1 MRSTRLRVCAGA
13 VFALGLAA
21 CGDSGGT
28 GQVTLQLSTRPKA
41 SAAAISASAVPVA
54 LGGDEIVLDA
64 VEIVL
69 RKLKF
74 TGVASGECDGG
85 GGTDVGGEQEDCGVF
100 RSGPE
105 LFDLPLEVGVLPTFT
120 ATVPVGSYRQVQFQ
134 IHRPTDENGDA
145 ELLAAHPDFEGAS
158 IRVTGTYQKAGE
170 PSPVPFVY
178 TTDLT
183 SVLNVDL
190 DAPIVVAE
198 GEELAMTLA
207 LETAGWFVNAAGD
220 GLVDPATALDGQP
233 QEALVEQNIRNSIR
247 AFQDEDADGAA
258 D

>member
-1 MRSTRLRVCAGA
+1 MRSTRLRLCAGIF
-13 VFALGLAA
+13 FALGLAA

-28 GQVTLQLSTRPKA
+28 GQVNLQISTKPKADTAALSA
-41 SAAAISASAVPVA
+41 SAAPIT
-54 LGGDEIVLDA
+54 LGGDEIVIEA
-64 VEIVL
+64 VDIVL
-69 RKLKF
+69 RKIRF
-74 TGVASGECDGG
+74 GGVASGACDGDA
-85 GGTDVGGEQEDCGVF
+85 GTEAGGEPEDCGEF

-105 LFDLPLEVGVLPTFT
+105 LFELPLEEGVVPTFT

-145 ELLAAHPDFEGAS
+145 ELIAAHPDFDGTS

-170 PSPVPFVY
+170 PAPVPFAY

-183 SVLNVDL
+183 SVLTVEL
-190 DAPIVVAE
+190 ETPIDVADGE
-198 GEELAMTLA
+198 GLAMTLA
-207 LETAGWFVNAAGD
+207 FQTARWFVNASGD
-220 GLVDPATALDGQP
+220 GLVDPAAALDGQP

-247 AFQDEDADGAA
+247 AFQDEDGDGAA

>member
-1 MRSTRLRVCAGA
+1 MRSTRLRLCAGTL
-13 VFALGLAA
+13 FALGLAA

-28 GQVTLQLSTRPKA
+28 GQVNLQISTKPKA
-41 SAAAISASAVPVA
+41 GAAAISASVA
-54 LGGDEIVLDA
+54 PITLGGDEIVLEA

-69 RKLKF
+69 RKIKF
-74 TGVASGECDGG
+74 TGVAGGACEGDGG
-85 GGTDVGGEQEDCGVF
+85 TEAGAEPEDCGAF

-105 LFDLPLEVGVLPTFT
+105 LFDLPLKEGVLPTFT

-145 ELLAAHPDFEGAS
+145 ELLAAHPDFEGTS

-183 SVLNVDL
+183 SVVTVDL
-190 DAPIVVAE
+190 EAPIDVAE

-207 LETAGWFVNAAGD
+207 LQTAGWFVNAAGD
-220 GLVDPATALDGQP
+220 GLVDPASALDGQP
-233 QEALVEQNIRNSIR
+233 QESLVEQNIRNSIR
-247 AFQDEDADGAA
+247 AFQDEDGDGAA